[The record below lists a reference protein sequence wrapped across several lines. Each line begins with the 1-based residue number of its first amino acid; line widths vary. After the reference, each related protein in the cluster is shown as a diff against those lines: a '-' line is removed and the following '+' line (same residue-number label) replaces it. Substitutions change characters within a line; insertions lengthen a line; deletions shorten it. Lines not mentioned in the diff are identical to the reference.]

1 MNVTA
6 RDKAVKTSAWVLYTL
21 IVLEI
26 LFMVS
31 PFAAY
36 YYSIYATPLNALQEF
51 QSTAWLTMYIL
62 PHFTYSESWLANGL
76 ILISWP
82 LILLGVVLFVL
93 GFCQIYWSKCTGK
106 GAVEVG
112 LYRYVRHPQYV
123 ALAIIGLG
131 TSLYWSRFIVVI
143 AFVSMLCIYYFLAR
157 VEENVCLAKF
167 GESYRDYMDRT
178 GMFLP
183 RSWEERWRAL
193 GVHLP
198 HKKWSRRAVTTT
210 LLIGVLTLTTGSA
223 YWLRSHVVD
232 SLQID
237 VEDARVTVFL
247 APVDPDTMES
257 VTALMNDADLP
268 GTVAYVAPSSWQ
280 IPELGFTGT
289 ADSYQREGSEELLH
303 PTTHGNPL
311 TIDHDR
317 FTVLLVDTISFGGE
331 SKGIN
336 RLTRAL
342 NIRPI
347 ETVELDL
354 VAGQIGERQPAG
366 EGDWAGIPVPTF

>member
-6 RDKAVKTSAWVLYTL
+6 RDRAVKTSAWVLYTF

-51 QSTAWLTMYIL
+51 QGTAWLTMYIL
-62 PHFTYSESWLANGL
+62 PHFTYSTSWLANGL

-82 LILLGVVLFVL
+82 LILLGVVVFVL
-93 GFCQIYWSKCTGK
+93 GFCQIYWSKFTGK

-112 LYRYVRHPQYV
+112 LYRYIRHPQYV

-131 TSLYWSRFIVVI
+131 TSLYWSRFIVVV

-157 VEENVCLAKF
+157 VEENICLTKF
-167 GESYRDYMDRT
+167 GKSYRDYMDRT

-183 RSWEERWRAL
+183 RSWEDKWRAL
-193 GVHLP
+193 DVHLP
-198 HKKWSRRAVTTT
+198 HKKWSRRTAATA
-210 LLIGVLTLTTGSA
+210 LLAGVLALTVGSA
-223 YWLRSHVVD
+223 YWLRGHVVD

-237 VEDARVTVFL
+237 VKSDRVTVFL
-247 APVDPDTMES
+247 APVDAETMETVS
-257 VTALMNDADLP
+257 ALINQTDLP

-289 ADSYQREGSEELLH
+289 ADGYQREGAEELLH

-311 TIDHDR
+311 AFDQES
-317 FTVLLVDTISFGGE
+317 FTVLLVETMSVGNEAEGVD
-331 SKGIN
+331 

-342 NIRPI
+342 NIKPI

-354 VAGQIGERQPAG
+354 VAGRIGERRMAG